1 MFAFARLFHPHPAGS
16 QPRQLSLLGAGLL
29 GLAAVSGCSSVSL
42 QPGAEGQAGMYG
54 QPYANHAGN
63 PAYGYPQA
71 QAYGDG
77 SMRAPVVESSLYS
90 DGRMVASPAGQ
101 ASAGAP
107 AASPIGAPIGAQPGQ
122 TGTAPGA
129 YSGVGGTS
137 ALPAGAA
144 MGGAAL
150 SGPHLQAGTFASQTS
165 AEGIASRIRNQAPQ
179 FAQQVSVQPRGS
191 NWRVLIGPFA
201 SDAERAQAAHTIRN
215 AIGSEVVN
223 AAP

>member
-1 MFAFARLFHPHPAGS
+1 MPAFAHLFHPRPAGS
-16 QPRQLSLLGAGLL
+16 QPRRLSLLGAGLL
-29 GLAAVSGCSSVSL
+29 GLVAVSGCSSVSL

-54 QPYANHAGN
+54 QPYANHAGT

-77 SMRAPVVESSLYS
+77 TMRAPVVESSLYS
-90 DGRMVASPAGQ
+90 DGRMVAPPAGQ
-101 ASAGAP
+101 AAVGAPIGASAGAP
-107 AASPIGAPIGAQPGQ
+107 VGTQPG
-122 TGTAPGA
+122 TYA
-129 YSGVGGTS
+129 GVGASGTS
-137 ALPAGAA
+137 ALPAGAST
-144 MGGAAL
+144 AAL
-150 SGPHLQAGTFASQTS
+150 NGPHLQAGTFASQTS